1 MQHNTKKRITI
12 VTLFSFISRI
22 RYYFWLSLFST

>member
-1 MQHNTKKRITI
+1 MQHNTKKITI
-12 VTLFSFISRI
+12 VTLFSFICRI